1 MVRPHGRYLTDVA
14 AICDPGKIMNNSTR
28 WSFTRGLWAWSVGAV
43 ALLCLAVAGTALS
56 GAAPDH
62 RNCTSLQELSGAGYQ
77 VDTAEWVTASSQPA
91 AAGRAASEMPAL
103 CLFRVTL
110 DARPSGIE
118 GMRYGTSIELR
129 LPENWNRR
137 LLFQGGGG
145 LNGVLLPA
153 TGNVAGFSSALSR
166 GFAVVSTDSGHRGR
180 SSIDTR
186 FGVDQQAKLDFA
198 YQAVAR
204 SSREAKV
211 LLQRYYGSKPEYSYF
226 MGCSTGGREAMMAA
240 QRLPLEFDGVVAGNP
255 SFNLTRTAVNQ
266 VWSLQTVTRLAP
278 KDASG
283 KPLMHEAF
291 TDVQL
296 KGISDAVL
304 KQCDALDGISDGMIN
319 DFRACRF
326 DPRSQVCGATGAP
339 GAPQCLAA
347 AQADGL
353 RDIMG
358 GARNSRGESLYGAF
372 PYDTGIAAPA
382 WRSMHLGS
390 ATSEPAN
397 ATLGRDT
404 LREFSITPPDPT
416 LDPRK
421 FDFDRDMVR
430 TTETAAINDAVATLL
445 TSFAGRG
452 GKMIVYHGLSDQAMA
467 TGALTGWYE
476 QLSPRNAAGPQDW
489 ARLFLIPGMTHC
501 GGGQSTD
508 QFDMLS
514 AIQNWVEKGQAPDR
528 VVASGRAFPETTRP
542 LCPFPKVARYDGG
555 DVKDQ
560 RSFSCR

>member
-1 MVRPHGRYLTDVA
+1 MNHAMRLPVSARLLAGLTA
-14 AICDPGKIMNNSTR
+14 ST
-28 WSFTRGLWAWSVGAV
+28 
-43 ALLCLAVAGTALS
+43 ALLCLGPSDSALS
-56 GAAPDH
+56 AAAPDTAS
-62 RNCTSLQELSGAGYQ
+62 CAALKTLSAPGYEVQ
-77 VDTAEWVTASSQPA
+77 SAEWVEASSQPSR
-91 AAGRAASEMPAL
+91 AGGPPAQVPAH
-103 CLFRVTL
+103 CLFRVML

-118 GMRYGTSIELR
+118 GMTYGTGIELR
-129 LPENWNRR
+129 LPANWNRR

-145 LNGVLLPA
+145 LNGVLSPA
-153 TGNVAGFSSALSR
+153 MGNVSGFTSALGR

-180 SSIDTR
+180 SAVDTR
-186 FGVDQQAKLDFA
+186 FGADQQAKLDFA

-204 SSREAKV
+204 TTREAKG
-211 LLQRYYGSKPEYSYF
+211 LLQRYYGSKPDYSYY

-240 QRLPLEFDGVVAGNP
+240 QRLPLEFNGVVAGNP
-255 SFNLTRTAVNQ
+255 SYNLTRIAANQ
-266 VWSLQTVTRLAP
+266 VWSLQTVTRIAP

-291 TDVQL
+291 TDAQL

-304 KQCDALDGISDGMIN
+304 QQCDALDGLRDGMVN
-319 DFRACRF
+319 DFQACKF
-326 DPRSQVCGATGAP
+326 DPRNQVCGKSGAP
-339 GAPQCLAA
+339 GAAQCLTAV
-347 AQADGL
+347 QADGL

-372 PYDTGIAAPA
+372 TYDTGIATPA

-397 ATLGRDT
+397 ASLGRDT
-404 LREFSITPPDPT
+404 LREFSISPPDPA

-421 FDFDRDMVR
+421 FDFDRDMIR
-430 TTETAAINDAVATLL
+430 TSETAAINDAVATLL
-445 TSFAGRG
+445 STFAGRG
-452 GKMIVYHGLSDQAMA
+452 SKMIVYHGLSDQAMA
-467 TGALTGWYE
+467 TGSLTAWYE

-501 GGGQSTD
+501 AGGQSTD
-508 QFDMLS
+508 QFDMLT
-514 AIQNWVEKGQAPDR
+514 AIQDWVEKGQAPDR
-528 VVASGRAFPETTRP
+528 VIASGRAFPETTRP